1 MEPGSST
8 EGVVLES
15 SWLVYCDGAWG
26 AVGAGAAAIL
36 ISPSGIKL
44 RYVERL
50 QFNNKA
56 DKCTNNIVEYEAI
69 LLGLRKPRAIEGPK
83 MHPLHILQISR
94 WAN

>member
-8 EGVVLES
+8 EGAVLES
-15 SWLVYCDGAWG
+15 SWLVYCDGAWR
-26 AVGAGAAAIL
+26 AVGAEAAAIL

-44 RYVERL
+44 RYAERL

-69 LLGLRKPRAIEGPK
+69 LLGLHKPRAIGGPK